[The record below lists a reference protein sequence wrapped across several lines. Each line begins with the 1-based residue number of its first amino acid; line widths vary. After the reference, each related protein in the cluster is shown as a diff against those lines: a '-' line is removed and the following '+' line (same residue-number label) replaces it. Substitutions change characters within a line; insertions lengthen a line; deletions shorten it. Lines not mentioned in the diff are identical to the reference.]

1 MTPDRVKL
9 DAAIPSILSAS
20 KNNAVIEQLC
30 FRPGFGER
38 TYVKNLSVTCKGGV
52 KGCRWSHTP
61 WLKKEDGS
69 GDPRIQV
76 SILQRR
82 VLDLVYKPH
91 GDAIHPGDT
100 FIVDMDLSHEN
111 LSVGTILQAGSAQ
124 LRVSNHWNNAC
135 VKWKVRYGVDALN
148 WVREDEHVKYR
159 LRGVLCEI
167 VKDGTIT
174 NGSLL
179 AKV

>member
-1 MTPDRVKL
+1 MKPDRAKL
-9 DAAIPSILSAS
+9 DAAIPSILSAP
-20 KNNAVIEQLC
+20 KNNAAIEQLC

-38 TYVKNLSVTCKGGV
+38 TYVKNLSVTSKGGV
-52 KGCRWSHTP
+52 QGCRWSHMP
-61 WLKKEDGS
+61 WLKREDGS

-82 VLDLVYKPH
+82 VLDLIYEPG

-100 FIVDMDLSHEN
+100 FIVDMDLSCEN
-111 LSVGTILQAGSAQ
+111 LPVGTILQAGSAH
-124 LRVSNHWNNAC
+124 LRVSDLWNNAC

-148 WVREDEHVKYR
+148 WVREENHVKYR

-167 VKDGTIT
+167 TRDGIIA
-174 NGSLL
+174 NGGLL
-179 AKV
+179 TKV